1 MASTGI
7 GVTILASVIAW
18 LADPAHWQGSDGI
31 PVRVA
36 EHLELSAA
44 SVLVAAAIAV
54 PLGLAIGHS
63 GRGAWLAVN
72 LANIG
77 RAIPSVAILGLA
89 LPFTIQVFHQL
100 EFWPTFVT
108 LLVLAIPP
116 ILTNTYVGVRGVDR
130 DILDAARG
138 MGMSAA
144 QALGRVEL
152 PLALPVIVAGV
163 RTASVQV
170 IATATLGA
178 WVAEGGLGRYIFD
191 GLERQELDR
200 MIVGGLLV
208 AVLAIGVDWA
218 IGLVERRIESPTV
231 RSKGGRLATQ
241 VAGATSR

>member
-1 MASTGI
+1 
-7 GVTILASVIAW
+7 VTLIAAVITW
-18 LADPAHWQGSDGI
+18 LTDPAHWQGNDGI
-31 PVRVA
+31 PVRVL
-36 EHLELSAA
+36 EHLQLSGA
-44 SVLVAAAIAV
+44 SVLVAAAIAL
-54 PLGLAIGHS
+54 PIGLAIGHG

-108 LLVLAIPP
+108 LVVLAIPP
-116 ILTNTYVGVRGVDR
+116 ILTNAYVGVRAVDA
-130 DILDAARG
+130 DVLEAARG
-138 MGMSAA
+138 MGMGPL
-144 QALGRVEL
+144 QASFRIEL
-152 PLALPVIVAGV
+152 PLAMPVIVAGL
-163 RTASVQV
+163 RTAAVQV

-191 GLERQELDR
+191 GLDRQELDR

-208 AVLAIGVDWA
+208 AVLAVGADWA
-218 IGLVERRIESPTV
+218 IGLVERRLESPGIRPAGADTL
-231 RSKGGRLATQ
+231 RTQ